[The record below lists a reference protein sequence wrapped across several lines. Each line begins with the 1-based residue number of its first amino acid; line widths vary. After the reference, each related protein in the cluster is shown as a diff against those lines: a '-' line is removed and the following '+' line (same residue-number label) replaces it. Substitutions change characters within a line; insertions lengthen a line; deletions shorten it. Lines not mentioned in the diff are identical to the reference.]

1 MRLAL
6 TLSIAW
12 PLLTA
17 VFLKPWK
24 DGWIAFVCVGPGLVA
39 IAWCCW
45 WIKDGY
51 RRYRR

>member
-17 VFLKPWK
+17 IFMRPWE
-24 DGWIAFVCVGPGLVA
+24 DDWLTFACVGPGVVA
-39 IAWCCW
+39 IAWCFW

-51 RRYRR
+51 HRYRR